1 MTTEYEFHEAAALFP
16 LMDSHEAD
24 ELLRDIKA
32 NGLLSPIEL
41 LSGKILDGRN
51 RYRACLAASVEPKYI
66 SITVEDPVA
75 YVLSRNLHR
84 RHLTVSQ
91 RAMIAQKARAYY
103 DQQAKERQAEQAR
116 RNQPQSQKVVT
127 FPPLEKS
134 KARDQA
140 GALTGVSGIYVD
152 RARRVIERGDPET
165 VKAVESG
172 AMTINAALKKID
184 GIAPSEVHVGAAG
197 DQGER
202 KINRRPLFVITD
214 AQKFASMAISQLERI
229 RPDDPERTIALERV
243 KDWINGELTHA

>member
-103 DQQAKERQAEQAR
+103 DQQAKERQKIR
-116 RNQPQSQKVVT
+116 TGSQPGADKET
-127 FPPLEKS
+127 FPELS
-134 KARDQA
+134 RGQARDQA

-172 AMTINAALKKID
+172 AMTINAALKKIY